1 MNLAKISQKIW
12 QIVGF
17 AVGVLFLLGV
27 LVTVV
32 GIGFMVYQYKTHHV
46 EGVAVNQKEDRGK
59 LKVTVEYGLPLPL
72 EGADFF
78 IIPVTLEKRKQGQ
91 EREAVSQV
99 AYKSSY
105 DSYGSSIYSPYWGPY
120 YNLVFINKKTG
131 ELRSLLSEKGFIEEV
146 YFPEKRYDKKDAEVK
161 PTFMLLKIA
170 TADTNYDGVINEKD
184 ASAGFVASMDGTKL
198 TKVTPDD
205 TQMKWWYYDADSQK
219 LFVEIVHDVNKDEK
233 FNWDDP
239 KTVVTVNALD
249 PKIGQE
255 LIPGEVKSKIES
267 VLLKK

>member
-78 IIPVTLEKRKQGQ
+78 IIPVTLEKKRQGQ

-105 DSYGSSIYSPYWGPY
+105 DSYGSSSYSSYYWGPF
-120 YNLVFINKKTG
+120 YNLVFISKKTG
-131 ELRSLLSEKGFIEEV
+131 ESRSLLAEKGFIDAV
-146 YFPEKRYDKKDAEVK
+146 YFPERRYDKKDGEVK

-170 TADTNYDGVINEKD
+170 TADTNYDGVIN
-184 ASAGFVASMDGTKL
+184 G
-198 TKVTPDD
+198 
-205 TQMKWWYYDADSQK
+205 
-219 LFVEIVHDVNKDEK
+219 
-233 FNWDDP
+233 
-239 KTVVTVNALD
+239 
-249 PKIGQE
+249 
-255 LIPGEVKSKIES
+255 
-267 VLLKK
+267 

>member
-1 MNLAKISQKIW
+1 M
-12 QIVGF
+12 
-17 AVGVLFLLGV
+17 
-27 LVTVV
+27 
-32 GIGFMVYQYKTHHV
+32 
-46 EGVAVNQKEDRGK
+46 
-59 LKVTVEYGLPLPL
+59 
-72 EGADFF
+72 
-78 IIPVTLEKRKQGQ
+78 
-91 EREAVSQV
+91 
-99 AYKSSY
+99 
-105 DSYGSSIYSPYWGPY
+105 
-120 YNLVFINKKTG
+120 FINKKTG
-131 ELRSLLSEKGFIEEV
+131 ELRSLLAEKGFIEGV

-219 LFVEIVHDVNKDEK
+219 LFVEIVHDVNKDKK

-239 KTVVTVNALD
+239 KTVVTVNVLD

-255 LIPGEVKSKIES
+255 FIPGEFKSKIES